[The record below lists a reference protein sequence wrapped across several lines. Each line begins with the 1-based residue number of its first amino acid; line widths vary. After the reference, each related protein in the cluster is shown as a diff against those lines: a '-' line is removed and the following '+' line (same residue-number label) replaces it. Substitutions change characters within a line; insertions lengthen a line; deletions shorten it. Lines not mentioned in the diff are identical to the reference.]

1 MEKWHRL
8 SEGAKAAT
16 SGQSN
21 PMRDI
26 KIGKVVVN
34 MGVGEGGEKLEKAMT
49 VLKSLTG
56 AKPCPRKAK
65 KSIREFG
72 LRKGENI
79 GCIVTLRGSSI
90 DEFLRRAFGSNK
102 NKIKQS
108 CFDEYGNV
116 SFGVTEHI
124 NIPGT
129 KYDPTLGI
137 FGMNVCIVLE
147 RPGYRVARRMERP
160 GKIGHDHR
168 VGKDEAVAFITQH
181 YGLTLKKEK
190 ES

>member
-1 MEKWHRL
+1 L

-16 SGQSN
+16 SGRLN
-21 PMRDI
+21 PMRTI
-26 KIGKVVVN
+26 KIGKVIVN

-49 VLKSLTG
+49 VLKSLTDS
-56 AKPCPRKAK
+56 KPCPRKAR
-65 KSIREFG
+65 KSIRDFG

-79 GCIVTLRGSSI
+79 GAIVTLRGPMI
-90 DEFLRRAFGSNK
+90 DDFLKRAFESNK

-108 CFDEYGNV
+108 CFDDFGNV
-116 SFGVTEHI
+116 SFGITEHI

-129 KYDPTLGI
+129 KYDPSLGI

-147 RPGYRVARRMERP
+147 RPGYRISRRKERP
-160 GKIGHDHR
+160 GKIGRAQR
-168 VGKDEAVAFITQH
+168 VGRDEAVAFLKERF
-181 YGLTLKKEK
+181 GLQLK